1 MNFMGMGIME
11 LAVIFLVSFLVL
23 GPSKSI
29 DMARTA
35 GKVIRDLRSA
45 MSDLTSA
52 VDLDQTSP
60 PSASSQASMTA
71 PTIEI
76 QPGVAVPLEEN
87 APGKPEDAGPAA
99 NFGSTPRGAEKATFH
114 LRFGTTGGQCRILC
128 FF

>member
-60 PSASSQASMTA
+60 PSAPSQASTTA
-71 PTIEI
+71 PTNEI

-87 APGKPEDAGPAA
+87 TPCKSEDD
-99 NFGSTPRGAEKATFH
+99 
-114 LRFGTTGGQCRILC
+114 
-128 FF
+128 

>member
-60 PSASSQASMTA
+60 PSA
-71 PTIEI
+71 PTNEL

-87 APGKPEDAGPAA
+87 
-99 NFGSTPRGAEKATFH
+99 
-114 LRFGTTGGQCRILC
+114 TTGKSEDE
-128 FF
+128 

>member
-71 PTIEI
+71 PTIET

-87 APGKPEDAGPAA
+87 TPGKPED
-99 NFGSTPRGAEKATFH
+99 E
-114 LRFGTTGGQCRILC
+114 
-128 FF
+128 

>member
-52 VDLDQTSP
+52 VDLNQTSP

-87 APGKPEDAGPAA
+87 TPGKPED
-99 NFGSTPRGAEKATFH
+99 E
-114 LRFGTTGGQCRILC
+114 
-128 FF
+128 

>member
-60 PSASSQASMTA
+60 PSASSQASMAA

-87 APGKPEDAGPAA
+87 TTGKPED
-99 NFGSTPRGAEKATFH
+99 E
-114 LRFGTTGGQCRILC
+114 
-128 FF
+128 

>member
-52 VDLDQTSP
+52 VDLGQTSP

-87 APGKPEDAGPAA
+87 TPGKPED
-99 NFGSTPRGAEKATFH
+99 E
-114 LRFGTTGGQCRILC
+114 
-128 FF
+128 

>member
-29 DMARTA
+29 GMARTA

-76 QPGVAVPLEEN
+76 QPGVAVLLEEN
-87 APGKPEDAGPAA
+87 TPGKPED
-99 NFGSTPRGAEKATFH
+99 E
-114 LRFGTTGGQCRILC
+114 
-128 FF
+128 

>member
-87 APGKPEDAGPAA
+87 
-99 NFGSTPRGAEKATFH
+99 TPRQA
-114 LRFGTTGGQCRILC
+114 
-128 FF
+128 

>member
-35 GKVIRDLRSA
+35 GKVIRDLRNA
-45 MSDLTSA
+45 MSELTSA
-52 VDLDQTSP
+52 VDLAQTSP
-60 PSASSQASMTA
+60 PSAPSQASTTA
-71 PTIEI
+71 PTNEI

-87 APGKPEDAGPAA
+87 TPGKSED
-99 NFGSTPRGAEKATFH
+99 E
-114 LRFGTTGGQCRILC
+114 
-128 FF
+128 

>member
-60 PSASSQASMTA
+60 PSASSQA
-71 PTIEI
+71 
-76 QPGVAVPLEEN
+76 
-87 APGKPEDAGPAA
+87 
-99 NFGSTPRGAEKATFH
+99 
-114 LRFGTTGGQCRILC
+114 
-128 FF
+128 

>member
-23 GPSKSI
+23 GPYKSI

-87 APGKPEDAGPAA
+87 TPGKPED
-99 NFGSTPRGAEKATFH
+99 E
-114 LRFGTTGGQCRILC
+114 
-128 FF
+128 

>member
-35 GKVIRDLRSA
+35 GKMIRDLRSA

-60 PSASSQASMTA
+60 PSAPSQASMTA

-76 QPGVAVPLEEN
+76 PPGVVVPLEEN
-87 APGKPEDAGPAA
+87 TPGKSED
-99 NFGSTPRGAEKATFH
+99 E
-114 LRFGTTGGQCRILC
+114 
-128 FF
+128 

>member
-76 QPGVAVPLEEN
+76 QPGVAVPLKEN
-87 APGKPEDAGPAA
+87 TPGKPED
-99 NFGSTPRGAEKATFH
+99 E
-114 LRFGTTGGQCRILC
+114 
-128 FF
+128 

>member
-45 MSDLTSA
+45 MSDLTSV

-87 APGKPEDAGPAA
+87 TPGKPED
-99 NFGSTPRGAEKATFH
+99 E
-114 LRFGTTGGQCRILC
+114 
-128 FF
+128 

>member
-52 VDLDQTSP
+52 VDLDQISP

-87 APGKPEDAGPAA
+87 TPGKPED
-99 NFGSTPRGAEKATFH
+99 E
-114 LRFGTTGGQCRILC
+114 
-128 FF
+128 

>member
-29 DMARTA
+29 DKARTA

-87 APGKPEDAGPAA
+87 TPGKPED
-99 NFGSTPRGAEKATFH
+99 E
-114 LRFGTTGGQCRILC
+114 
-128 FF
+128 

>member
-11 LAVIFLVSFLVL
+11 IAVIFLVSFLVL

-87 APGKPEDAGPAA
+87 TPGKPED
-99 NFGSTPRGAEKATFH
+99 E
-114 LRFGTTGGQCRILC
+114 
-128 FF
+128 

>member
-87 APGKPEDAGPAA
+87 TRGKPED
-99 NFGSTPRGAEKATFH
+99 E
-114 LRFGTTGGQCRILC
+114 
-128 FF
+128 

>member
-60 PSASSQASMTA
+60 PSASSKASMTA
-71 PTIEI
+71 PKIEI

-87 APGKPEDAGPAA
+87 TPGKPED
-99 NFGSTPRGAEKATFH
+99 E
-114 LRFGTTGGQCRILC
+114 
-128 FF
+128 